1 LATESDRP
9 DQERLVNRN
18 LLRIGMVLAVVLAVV
33 ATAGAALAS
42 PEAGVYQYVIHRAQG
57 SPAEVATAIAE
68 AAPGAGFEKLAV
80 VPVGSP
86 EGCGFNAAVVAVYQ
100 PDFARKTITLNRR
113 TGPFAIVDRIN
124 VFEDENGTHVSV
136 VNPRS
141 ILRTV
146 LLEDEAHSTLIEE
159 HLADLR
165 QLVLGAVEG
174 EASEQE
180 YGQVR
185 KKGHIGRTM
194 GVVAGGPFDKKVQD
208 LAVVGGKD
216 WREMAGRAEK
226 ALRVKGPKWGMSLA
240 YALELPEFELTIFG
254 TTGTPM
260 DAQSFVIV
268 GAGGDGARK
277 DLACPG
283 LAHAGAYPLEIVV
296 TQEGPTIR
304 TRIVESMYRMKMYF
318 EDAGKWAFMKN
329 MGMPG
334 SIESEIQAQVQA
346 AIDTYGR

>member
-1 LATESDRP
+1 MNTNP
-9 DQERLVNRN
+9 
-18 LLRIGMVLAVVLAVV
+18 LRIGTVLVVVLAV
-33 ATAGAALAS
+33 AAAAGAAPAS
-42 PEAGVYQYVIHRAQG
+42 PEAGVFQYVVHKAQG
-57 SPAEVATAIAE
+57 TPAEVAAAIAD
-68 AAPGAGFEKLAV
+68 AAPGAGFEKLAL
-80 VPVGSP
+80 VPIGSP
-86 EGCGFNAAVVAVYQ
+86 EGCGYSASVVALYQ
-100 PDFARKTITLNRR
+100 PDYATKVLTANRK
-113 TGPFAIVDRIN
+113 TGPFALADRIN
-124 VFEDENGTHVSV
+124 VFEDENGVHVSV

-146 LLEDEAHSTLIEE
+146 LLEDEAHFALIEG
-159 HLADLR
+159 HLADIRKLI
-165 QLVLGAVEG
+165 LGAVKG

-185 KKGHIGRTM
+185 RKGHIGRTM

-216 WREMAGRAEK
+216 WKDMAGRVERALEVQGAE
-226 ALRVKGPKWGMSLA
+226 WGMKLA
-240 YALELPEFELTIFG
+240 YALELPEFQLTVFG

-260 DAQSFVIV
+260 DSKSFTIV
-268 GAGGDGARK
+268 GAGADESRAE
-277 DLACPG
+277 LSCPG

-334 SIESEIQAQVQA
+334 SIESEIAAQVQA
-346 AIDTYGR
+346 AVDTYGR